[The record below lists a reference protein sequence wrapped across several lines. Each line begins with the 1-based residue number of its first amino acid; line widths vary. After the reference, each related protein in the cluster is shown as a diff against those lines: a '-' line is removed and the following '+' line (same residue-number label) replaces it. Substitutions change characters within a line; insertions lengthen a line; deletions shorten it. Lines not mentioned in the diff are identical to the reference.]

1 MNISIL
7 WQDSDTLRKKAT
19 CCHSE
24 RSEESASRHA
34 AGTKQIPR
42 ANGALGM
49 TCWADSRLA
58 AGAAYFVALA
68 VLVLSLFLPAAF
80 GRTTEAAHSSGWVV
94 IGVEEYRAL
103 HAKAYPSDREPELA
117 PPVEATMTRVDYDL
131 RINGELATGQATLTI
146 DVLKEGWVRVPVPA
160 GLLVREAR
168 LDGKLVSLV
177 AGGAG
182 RSPGQLSALLSHTG
196 RSTLLLKIALPV
208 ASSTGQE
215 SVTLPSTPSGVTR
228 ASVQLPRQGVDIH
241 LNGGL
246 LLDTSETGA
255 ESKWTAY
262 AHGNEPL
269 TFLWKRKTEDH
280 RYTQALRMKGGLTE
294 LVGLGED
301 ATSVTAEV
309 RVEVT
314 QGVAREVKLQLPE
327 NVTVNQVSGAMVA
340 DWESKAGELK
350 VTFLEPVEGSA
361 SFVLT
366 GEARSPRDGQIGIP
380 LLRLLDSEKETGG
393 VAVEVLGAGEIK
405 EIQKEGLEN
414 ADATDLGEL
423 VANRQSP
430 SLAAFR
436 FRAGEAKAKRA
447 LNVNIARYTPQAVLM
462 ANVEEARYD
471 VLLTSEGKVLVEAR
485 YAVRNNQRNFLKIT
499 LPQGATLWSAALGD
513 TPVRPGQAPDGSLLL
528 PLEKGRSGE
537 EAPAFEVDVVYFS
550 RGTPWNDK
558 GQVKMALPALDLPI
572 SRTGL
577 RVYHPPLFR
586 LTAEPGTFRVENY
599 TEPESPVL
607 STEYVRGI
615 GAGEGGG
622 VGSGSGAGI
631 GAGAGGSFSAG
642 TAVNGAPLNGRAFTE
657 SLGLAP
663 GTPAPSSGSVSTLQ
677 QMGRVSTIDTKQA
690 LVDEYRTKTF
700 GSKVTGILPIRVSF
714 PGFGPTIYLVSEL
727 TSENQSPTAELSY
740 QKEKKGGAR

>member
-1 MNISIL
+1 MNQTIL
-7 WQDSDTLRKKAT
+7 
-19 CCHSE
+19 
-24 RSEESASRHA
+24 RSSSRRVN
-34 AGTKQIPR
+34 IR
-42 ANGALGM
+42 ARWNVPGIAWALM
-49 TCWADSRLA
+49 
-58 AGAAYFVALA
+58 ALA
-68 VLVLSLFLPAAF
+68 VSSFFMLLASLAAPSAF
-80 GRTTEAAHSSGWVV
+80 GRTTDAARSSGWVV
-94 IGVEEYRAL
+94 IGVEEYRTL
-103 HAKAYPSDREPELA
+103 HARAYPSEREPEMA

-131 RINGELATGQATLTI
+131 HINGDLATGQATLTI

-177 AGGAG
+177 AGGPG
-182 RSPGQLSALLSHTG
+182 KSPGQLSALLSRTG

-228 ASVQLPRQGVDIH
+228 ATVELLRQGVDIQ

-246 LLDTSETGA
+246 LLDASEAGA
-255 ESKWTAY
+255 ASKWTAY
-262 AHGNEPL
+262 AQGTEPL

-309 RVEVT
+309 SVEVT
-314 QGVAREVKLQLPE
+314 QGVAREVKLHLPE
-327 NVTVNQVSGAMVA
+327 TVTVNQVSGAMVA
-340 DWESKAGELK
+340 DWESKAGDLK
-350 VTFLEPVEGSA
+350 VTFIEPIEGNA

-366 GEARSPRDGQIGIP
+366 GEARSPREGQIGIP
-380 LLRLLDSEKETGG
+380 LLRLMDAEKETGG

-414 ADATDLGEL
+414 ADATDLGEM

-436 FRAGEAKAKRA
+436 FRAGEARAKRA

-471 VLLTSEGKVLVEAR
+471 VLLTSEGKMLVEAR

-499 LPQGATLWSAALGD
+499 LPQSATLWSATLGG

-528 PLEKGRSGE
+528 PLEKARSAE
-537 EAPAFEVDVVYFS
+537 DAPAFAVDVVYFS
-550 RGTPWNDK
+550 RGAAWNDK
-558 GQVKMALPALDLPI
+558 GQVKMSLPAVDLPI

-586 LTAEPGTFRVENY
+586 LTAEPGMFRTENY
-599 TEPESPVL
+599 VEPESPVL
-607 STEYVRGI
+607 AAEENETGFGNGI
-615 GAGEGGG
+615 GAVEGGG
-622 VGSGSGAGI
+622 VGSGSGAGS
-631 GAGAGGSFSAG
+631 GLAADSLA
-642 TAVNGAPLNGRAFTE
+642 LNGRNSSA
-657 SLGLAP
+657 LMQIAP
-663 GTPAPSSGSVSTLQ
+663 GTATPQPQSNRNTPA
-677 QMGRVSTIDTKQA
+677 IDTKQA
-690 LVDEYRTKTF
+690 LVDEYRTKTL
-700 GSKVTGILPIRVSF
+700 GSKVSGILPIRVSF
-714 PGFGPTIYLVSEL
+714 PELGPTIYLVSEL
-727 TSENQSPTAELSY
+727 TSENQSPTAELNY
-740 QKEKKGGAR
+740 QREKKGGAR

>member
-1 MNISIL
+1 MN
-7 WQDSDTLRKKAT
+7 QTNLRSSSHCVYIPA
-19 CCHSE
+19 
-24 RSEESASRHA
+24 RRHF
-34 AGTKQIPR
+34 R
-42 ANGALGM
+42 AVLGV
-49 TCWADSRLA
+49 LA
-58 AGAAYFVALA
+58 ALA
-68 VLVLSLFLPAAF
+68 VSLFLAVVPPFASA
-80 GRTTEAAHSSGWVV
+80 RTTEAAHSSGWVV

-103 HAKAYPSDREPELA
+103 HAKAYPSEHEPELT

-146 DVLKEGWVRVPVPA
+146 DVLKEGWVRVAVPM

-177 AGGAG
+177 ASGPGK
-182 RSPGQLSALLSHTG
+182 SPSQLSALLSHTG

-208 ASSTGQE
+208 AVSTGQE
-215 SVTLPSTPSGVTR
+215 SVMLPSTPSGVTR
-228 ASVQLPRQGVDIH
+228 ATVELPRQGVDIH

-246 LLDTSETGA
+246 LLETSEAGA
-255 ESKWTAY
+255 ASKWTAY
-262 AHGNEPL
+262 AQGTEPL

-301 ATSVTAEV
+301 ATSLTAEV

-314 QGVAREVKLQLPE
+314 QGVAREVRLQLPE
-327 NVTVNQVSGAMVA
+327 TVTVNQVSGAMVA
-340 DWESKAGELK
+340 DWESKTGELK
-350 VTFLEPVEGSA
+350 VSFIEPVESNA

-366 GEARSPRDGQIGIP
+366 GEARCPRDGQIGIP
-380 LLRLLDSEKETGG
+380 LLRLLEAEKETGG

-414 ADATDLGEL
+414 ADATDLGEM

-436 FRAGEAKAKRA
+436 FRAGEAKAERA

-499 LPQGATLWSAALGD
+499 LPQGATLWSAALGG

-528 PLEKGRSGE
+528 PLEKARSGE
-537 EAPAFEVDVVYFS
+537 DTPAFAVDVVYFT
-550 RGTPWNDK
+550 RGTAWNDK
-558 GQVKMALPALDLPI
+558 GQVKLPLPAVDLPI
-572 SRTGL
+572 SLTGL
-577 RVYHPPLFR
+577 RVYHPPLFK
-586 LTAEPGTFRVENY
+586 LMAEPGAFRMETY
-599 TEPESPVL
+599 EQPESPVL
-607 STEYVRGI
+607 AAEESRAGYGDGI
-615 GAGEGGG
+615 
-622 VGSGSGAGI
+622 GSGAGGGI
-631 GAGAGGSFSAG
+631 GYGSGAGMGPAKDELAM
-642 TAVNGAPLNGRAFTE
+642 NGRNMTSNMQLVPGAAAPQAPT
-657 SLGLAP
+657 SSTDVSGLTVRNRTVVTSQTA
-663 GTPAPSSGSVSTLQ
+663 
-677 QMGRVSTIDTKQA
+677 QA
-690 LVDEYRTKTF
+690 LVDDYRTKTF
-700 GSKVTGILPIRVSF
+700 GSKVSGILPIRVSF
-714 PGFGPTIYLVSEL
+714 PEFGPTIYLVSEL
-727 TSENQSPTAELSY
+727 TSENQSPIAQLNY